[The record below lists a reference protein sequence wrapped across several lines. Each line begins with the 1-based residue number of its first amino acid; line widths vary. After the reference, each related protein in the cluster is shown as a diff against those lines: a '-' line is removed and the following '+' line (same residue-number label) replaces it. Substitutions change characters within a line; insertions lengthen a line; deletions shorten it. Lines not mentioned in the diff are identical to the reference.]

1 MVELIVVAPIK
12 DCMSDHAESSA
23 AAISRNDDLIT
34 IALRSEDSFELD
46 DIVRLARAVPPLRD
60 VPSSLGTLTT
70 TAISTFRESS
80 GTKPTSTATSY
91 PIEGKGKGVLT
102 YESSLSATH
111 GSASEAEAEKEQDFV
126 GIGDWTGD
134 VPLKGA
140 SRARKRGNRPNRRSK
155 QKKPVVIIQHEGP
168 SNASPKE
175 EEPSAVENIT
185 RRSSKDTKYLRRR
198 PTKLEQE
205 DNLTL
210 AEEGRVMAS
219 SEEVGIVPPP
229 PLSHTRRY
237 VLVGLCVAAVL
248 TVIGSIYGAH
258 HTGRAQ
264 IAHTRSI
271 IFSATV
277 ILSLLTVVAMVVA
290 KRSLQEALLAGLFES
305 LIGFVLVV
313 EIRDFM

>member
-1 MVELIVVAPIK
+1 MDQASIK
-12 DCMSDHAESSA
+12 DHMSDHAESSA

-34 IALRSEDSFELD
+34 IALRSEDSIDLD
-46 DIVRLARAVPPLRD
+46 DIVRLARAVSPLHD

-70 TAISTFRESS
+70 TAISTFKESN

-91 PIEGKGKGVLT
+91 PVEGKGKAVAT

-126 GIGDWTGD
+126 GIGGWTGD
-134 VPLKGA
+134 APLKGT
-140 SRARKRGNRPNRRSK
+140 SRARKRRQQTNRRSK
-155 QKKPVVIIQHEGP
+155 QKKPVVIIQHNDP
-168 SNASPKE
+168 SSTSPKE
-175 EEPSAVENIT
+175 GECSAVENIT
-185 RRSSKDTKYLRRR
+185 RRSSKETKYLRRR
-198 PTKLEQE
+198 PTKFEHE

-210 AEEGRVMAS
+210 AEEGRIMPS
-219 SEEVGIVPPP
+219 SEEVGLAPHP
-229 PLSHTRRY
+229 PLSRTRRN
-237 VLVGLCVAAVL
+237 VLVGLCVAAIL
-248 TVIGSIYGAH
+248 TFIGSTYGAH

-264 IAHTRSI
+264 MAHTKSI

-277 ILSLLTVVAMVVA
+277 ILSFLTVVAMVVA

-313 EIRDFM
+313 EIREFM